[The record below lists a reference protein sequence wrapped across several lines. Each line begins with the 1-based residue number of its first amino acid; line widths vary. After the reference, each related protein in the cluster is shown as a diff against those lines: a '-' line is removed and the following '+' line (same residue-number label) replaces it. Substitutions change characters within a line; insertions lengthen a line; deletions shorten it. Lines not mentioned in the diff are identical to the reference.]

1 MDNDKLWSYRFLEL
15 AETVATWS
23 KDPST
28 KVGSVI
34 VDSKRRVLSLGYNG
48 FPRGVE
54 DSVERYK
61 DRDTKLLLV
70 CHAERNA
77 LDNSPGS
84 VEGATLYA
92 TLFPCNECCKSII
105 QRGIKRVV
113 SFVPP
118 PSKQLLFNYEASYI
132 LLREAGVEIH
142 QLSRSLYDDW
152 KNDDTKRETKRDAA
166 GVGVQGDLYQK
177 RWQPAGDDVYSSG
190 GLSDTARAHDGPCKD
205 SF

>member
-1 MDNDKLWSYRFLEL
+1 MDKNILWSYRFLEL
-15 AETVATWS
+15 AETVASWS

-34 VDSKRRVLSLGYNG
+34 VDSSRRVLSLGYNG

-54 DSVERYK
+54 DTVERYS

-70 CHAERNA
+70 SHAERNA

-105 QRGIKRVV
+105 QRGIKKVV

-118 PSKQLLFNYEASYI
+118 PAKQLLFNYEASYI
-132 LLREAGVEIH
+132 LLREAGVEFN

-152 KNDDTKRETKRDAA
+152 RNNVIK
-166 GVGVQGDLYQK
+166 G
-177 RWQPAGDDVYSSG
+177 
-190 GLSDTARAHDGPCKD
+190 
-205 SF
+205 